1 MNIACGDNHTV
12 VVCDENTLR
21 VFGQNGFGQLGLG
34 HISNQYTPQKYKHT
48 MFIIL
53 VFFDSL

>member
-1 MNIACGDNHTV
+1 MNLACGNHTV
-12 VVCDENTLR
+12 VVCDDNTLC

-48 MFIIL
+48 MYIIL